1 VTLSVTTRDS
11 GCGGSTKMQIPWR
24 RSKPVCHSNQ
34 SRITIVGE
42 LHRSKVDMSIVDYQF
57 KEFLGDFDDRSAWD
71 GKVVISF
78 NRFTRRMGAMAL
90 LFTTV
95 VTVVCN
101 S

>member
-1 VTLSVTTRDS
+1 LAQVQACLSQQSVTNHDR
-11 GCGGSTKMQIPWR
+11 G
-24 RSKPVCHSNQ
+24 
-34 SRITIVGE
+34 RIASQQG
-42 LHRSKVDMSIVDYQF
+42 RYRSIVDYQF
-57 KEFLGDFDDRSAWD
+57 KEFLDDFDDRSAWD